1 MSSSR
6 NITPQYRVED
16 RWGEPDVVHNCDLGD
31 KVGEQYP
38 EKKWSQVAK
47 DGVSLDDTIH
57 WDNEI
62 EYLNYKRE
70 LLSNTGGEKIIVNE
84 KKIDSSIRESGSGS
98 GRISEKGTGESKNQN
113 ALGKSDQDTLY
124 RKWSVKNYKGSHSDK
139 ETGKNKNYF
148 RKKKIPTSRIKKY
161 PVKPIRDQDLEKKKA
176 NQEKFEDV
184 AHSKE
189 FEEKVAIESIQ
200 DDLNEEYWE
209 THSMEDYPG
218 ADDFIKGEDY
228 EEDSPRSDPE
238 IFDEFGNRKGH
249 LGFIYFKETPG
260 KSIVTFYEEETDS
273 YDYSF
278 ANTWSGS
285 SMPVY
290 LGDVMW
296 SPQKDWVRPDINW
309 VKIWTEMDFKRCG
322 VHRSYSYIP
331 PNPTNKAEIRF
342 HSSSL

>member
-1 MSSSR
+1 MSSPR
-6 NITPQYRVED
+6 NITSEFRVED
-16 RWGEPDVVHNCDLGD
+16 RWGEPEVVHDCDLGE
-31 KVGEQYP
+31 KIAGQYP
-38 EKKWSQVAK
+38 NKKWSEVTK
-47 DGVSLDDTIH
+47 DGVPLDDTIH
-57 WDNEI
+57 WDNQI
-62 EYLNYKRE
+62 EYLKYKRD
-70 LLSNTGGEKIIVNE
+70 LVSNTGGEKVIVNE
-84 KKIDSSIRESGSGS
+84 KKMDPSIRESGSS
-98 GRISEKGTGESKNQN
+98 TYSVKGTGESKNQN
-113 ALGKSDQDTLY
+113 SLGKSDQDTLH

-139 ETGKNKNYF
+139 ETGKNKNYY

-161 PVKPIRDQDLEKKKA
+161 PVKPIRDQDLEKKQA

-189 FEEKVAIESIQ
+189 FEEKDAIESVQ
-200 DDLNEEYWE
+200 NDLNEEYWK

-218 ADDFIKGEDY
+218 ADDFITGEDY

-238 IFDEFGNRKGH
+238 IFDEFGNKKGH

-273 YDYSF
+273 YDYSL
-278 ANTWSGS
+278 ADIWAGS

-296 SPQKDWVRPDINW
+296 SPPKEWTRPEIDW

-322 VHRSYSYIP
+322 VHRSFEYFP
-331 PNPTNKAEIRF
+331 PKSSNRAEIRF
-342 HSSSL
+342 HFPSL

>member
-6 NITPQYRVED
+6 IITPEYRVED
-16 RWGEPDVVHNCDLGD
+16 RWGEQEVVHNSNLGD
-31 KVGEQYP
+31 KVEGQYP
-38 EKKWSQVAK
+38 DKKWSEVAR

-70 LLSNTGGEKIIVNE
+70 QLSNTGGEKIIVNE
-84 KKIDSSIRESGSGS
+84 KKMDSSIRESGGS
-98 GRISEKGTGESKNQN
+98 SRFSEKGTGESKNQN
-113 ALGKSDQDTLY
+113 ALGKSDQDSLY
-124 RKWSVKNYKGSHSDK
+124 RKWAVKNYKGSHSDK
-139 ETGKNKNYF
+139 ETGKNKNYY

-161 PVKPIRDQDLEKKKA
+161 PVKPIRDQDLEKKQA

-184 AHSKE
+184 AYSKE
-189 FEEKVAIESIQ
+189 FEEKDAIESVQ
-200 DDLNEEYWE
+200 NDLNEEYWD

-218 ADDFIKGEDY
+218 ADDFIKGEDS
-228 EEDSPRSDPE
+228 EEVSPRSDPK
-238 IFDEFGNRKGH
+238 IYDEFGNRKGH
-249 LGFIYFKETPG
+249 LGFIYFKEKPH

-278 ANTWSGS
+278 ADIWAGS

-296 SPQKDWVRPDINW
+296 SSPKEWTRPEIDW
-309 VKIWTEMDFKRCG
+309 VKIWTEMDYKRCG
-322 VHRSYSYIP
+322 IRRSFEFYP
-331 PNPTNKAEIRF
+331 PTTSNQAEIRF